1 MSELT
6 IILTVFKRSSC
17 EEQLERLKIQT
28 LEHNVIIYQNETHVD
43 ISRLRNKYS
52 FKHIH
57 SLDINFKFY
66 GRFALPLLLDTEY
79 CCILDDD
86 LLPNPDWLMATKFAC
101 QNFNAII
108 GSNGR
113 ILLNHSLE
121 HQKCIDLPQK
131 NVLVDYV
138 GHSWFFR
145 TEWIKNL
152 WTHSIPTF
160 ENGEDISFC
169 AANNLAGINSMVISC
184 ENERQIGDSNRFKY
198 GTDSNSF
205 SQNNPYHNMERE
217 QVVQYW
223 LNKGWEPL
231 NRRFFKNEDFQ

>member
-1 MSELT
+1 MNDLT
-6 IILTVFKRSSC
+6 LILTVFKRDSC
-17 EEQLERLKIQT
+17 EEQLERLKFQT
-28 LEHNVIIYQNETHVD
+28 LKHDVIIYQNQTHVD
-43 ISRLRNKYS
+43 ISGLRNKYS

-66 GRFALPLLLDTEY
+66 GRFALPLLLETKY

-86 LLPNPDWLMATKFAC
+86 LLPNPEWLMATKLAC
-101 QNFNAII
+101 QKFNSII

-121 HQKCIDLPQK
+121 NQMCIDLPQK
-131 NVLVDYV
+131 SVLVDYV
-138 GHSWFFR
+138 GHSWFFK
-145 TEWIKNL
+145 TDWIKNL
-152 WTHSIPTF
+152 WKHSIPTF

-169 AANNLAGINSMVISC
+169 AANSLSGINSLVISC
-184 ENERQIGDSNRFKY
+184 ENERHIGDSNRFKY

-205 SQNNPYHNMERE
+205 SQNNPNHNTERE
-217 QVVQYW
+217 AVVQFW

-231 NRRFFKNEDFQ
+231 NKRLFKNEDFQ